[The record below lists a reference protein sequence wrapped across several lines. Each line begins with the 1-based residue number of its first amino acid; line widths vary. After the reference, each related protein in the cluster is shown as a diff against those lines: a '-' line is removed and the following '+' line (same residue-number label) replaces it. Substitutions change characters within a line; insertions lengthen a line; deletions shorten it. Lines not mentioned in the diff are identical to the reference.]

1 MGSFIARRLL
11 GIVPVIFGVSIVIF
25 LLVQLTPGDSATAL
39 LGPQATE
46 EAKQELRQTLGLDRP
61 LPVQYAAWLTRTL
74 RGDFGTS
81 IATQIPVT
89 KLVLPRFLN
98 TLILTSAAL
107 LLAMIIGYSIGLF
120 AALRANS
127 AFDRTAMSVSLLAGS
142 APEFWL
148 GLMLVLLFAI
158 KLKWLPV
165 SGMEDMAGDGGFIDL
180 LKHLILP
187 AITAALGPAAIIT
200 RIARASLIET
210 LRRPHVRV
218 ARAKGIRRAAL
229 LRRHVILNALP
240 SITTITG
247 LQLGYLLGGALLTEV
262 VFAWPGLGS
271 LLYDSITARD
281 IPVLQATTLLIAL
294 TFVLTNIVVD
304 VINATLDPRLREA

>member
-61 LPVQYAAWLTRTL
+61 IPVQYVAWLTRTL
-74 RGDFGTS
+74 SGDFGTS

-89 KLVLPRFLN
+89 RLVLPRFLN

-127 AFDRTAMSVSLLAGS
+127 PFDRTAMSVSLLAGS

-165 SGMEDMAGDGGFIDL
+165 SGMEDMAGDGGFVDL

-218 ARAKGIRRAAL
+218 ARAKGIRRATL

-240 SITTITG
+240 AITTITG

-271 LLYDSITARD
+271 LLYDLITARD